1 MKRLERFHNPSTI
14 ISPLL
19 SVILF
24 FHFPPLFPF
33 LIVLFFIIAHGY
45 VVIFSALRSFVG
57 SGTWKGSQEPVSRER
72 KGGRGESF
80 FRPYF
85 SFSLEGSSFFIFFS
99 LGSLAIARPDRG
111 GEGRR
116 PFGGGCCLFPSLFF
130 CLFLL
135 QQIPYWR
142 KPWNIYG
149 VCIRVC
155 VGKEGLGRKSTGT
168 GEERGEGA
176 R

>member
-14 ISPLL
+14 ISPPFRHP
-19 SVILF
+19 F
-24 FHFPPLFPF
+24 FSFSTPFPF

-85 SFSLEGSSFFIFFS
+85 SFSLEGSSFFIFFFPWKPRYGPPRPRRRREEAFWRRLLPVS
-99 LGSLAIARPDRG
+99 LP
-111 GEGRR
+111 
-116 PFGGGCCLFPSLFF
+116 
-130 CLFLL
+130 LFLPL
-135 QQIPYWR
+135 IEADAPLRR
-142 KPWNIYG
+142 K
-149 VCIRVC
+149 R
-155 VGKEGLGRKSTGT
+155 EKSLSLRLFKQTYI
-168 GEERGEGA
+168 
-176 R
+176 